1 MRPTVLCIDDD
12 ERSLFIRSKILE
24 RLDYRVLTAKSAAD
38 GLKLFSREGAD
49 VVILDY
55 YMPDMSGAQVAW
67 ELKRRGSKVPVLM
80 LSSAVFCPDDASDV
94 VDAFCAKIDGPANL
108 VEVLQR
114 LVTIAEGHGGAGRY
128 SVLHVEE
135 NEADRYALARALR
148 RAGFKVMEAATA
160 AEALEAVKTHPDLVL
175 LQVGLPDMDGY
186 EVCRRI
192 KADPDTARIPVLH
205 LAATGDSGSAKGAE
219 SGDDG
224 FLVQPLPADE
234 LVATVSALI
243 NRAAS
248 KSTGE

>member
-1 MRPTVLCIDDD
+1 MRRTILCIDDD

-24 RLDYRVLTAKSAAD
+24 RLDYRVLTAKSAGD

-55 YMPDMSGAQVAW
+55 YMPDMSGAEVAW

-94 VDAFCAKIDGPANL
+94 IDAFCAKIDGPANL
-108 VEVLQR
+108 IEVLQR
-114 LVTIAEGHGGAGRY
+114 LVTAADRRGGAARY

-135 NEADRYALARALR
+135 NEAQRYAVSRSLR
-148 RAGFKVMEAATA
+148 RSGFKVMEAATG
-160 AEALEAVKTHPDLVL
+160 AEALDAMKAHPDLVL
-175 LQVGLPDMDGY
+175 LNVALPDMDGY

-192 KADPDTARIPVLH
+192 KTDPGTARVPVLH
-205 LAATGDSGSAKGAE
+205 IASVQRDGGSDQGKA

-224 FLVQPLPADE
+224 YLVQPLPPDE
-234 LVATVSALI
+234 LIAAVNALLDHKSADDQ
-243 NRAAS
+243 R
-248 KSTGE
+248 